1 MGTFFYSLCYIAPP
15 LFTDTSAHKKGDDTL
30 RYYGGDLKQLLIL
43 VQLSCRRVIATEDA
57 FPCPMQFNSL
67 VERVFEQQVQQLL
80 QRKSGFMLKL
90 SQGADAGLGLEAPV
104 EMSSGMRCL
113 VSGPKHDLGHR
124 LISAMFWSWD
134 ARYGS
139 CDRPARELL
148 VRSC

>member
-1 MGTFFYSLCYIAPP
+1 MGTFFYLLYCIAPP
-15 LFTDTSAHKKGDDTL
+15 RFTGTSTHKKGDDTL

-104 EMSSGMRCL
+104 EMSRGMRCL
-113 VSGPKHDLGHR
+113 VSDPE
-124 LISAMFWSWD
+124 A
-134 ARYGS
+134 
-139 CDRPARELL
+139 
-148 VRSC
+148 

>member
-1 MGTFFYSLCYIAPP
+1 MGTILCLLYHIALP
-15 LFTDTSAHKKGDDTL
+15 LFAGNAHKKGNDTL
-30 RYYGGDLKQLLIL
+30 RYYSGDLKQLLIL

-113 VSGPKHDLGHR
+113 VSVVKHNSGPR
-124 LISAMFWSWD
+124 LISTM
-134 ARYGS
+134 
-139 CDRPARELL
+139 P
-148 VRSC
+148 RS